1 MNAIG
6 YLRVSTDGQ
15 TGEDKFGLDS
25 QKEQIEQYAKRNDI
39 TIVDWFQ
46 DEGVS
51 GVTDSRPAFDR
62 IIYGDVTNPPF
73 EAVIVAK
80 NDRIARDINVY
91 FYYKML
97 LKQKDIVLISV
108 SEDFGQFGVFSGI
121 LEAFT
126 LCVAQMERDN
136 ITKRTSMGR
145 NVKSVRGGYAGGK
158 APYGYSAVRGSGR
171 LVINPAEVPLVR
183 RMFELRD
190 GGSTMKEIVQTLKA
204 EGYKTRKGSDF
215 QISTIQY
222 ILGNRKTYEG
232 YYRYGKTGAW
242 VRGLHEPILQ
252 DEAAE

>member
-183 RMFELRD
+183 RIFELRD
-190 GGSTMKEIVQTLKA
+190 GGSTMKEIVQTLEA

-242 VRGLHEPILQ
+242 VRGLHEPILK

>member
-15 TGEDKFGLDS
+15 VGEDKFGLDA
-25 QKEQIEQYAKRNDI
+25 QKEQIEQYAADNNI
-39 TIVDWFQ
+39 TIVDWYK

-51 GVTDSRPAFDR
+51 GVTESRPAFDR
-62 IIYGDVTNPPF
+62 IIYGDISNPPYQ
-73 EAVIVAK
+73 AVVVAK

-91 FYYKML
+91 FYYKMM
-97 LKQKDIVLISV
+97 LKKKDVALISV
-108 SEDFGQFGVFSGI
+108 SEDFGQFGVFSSI

-145 NVKSVRGGYAGGK
+145 SVKSERGGYSGGK
-158 APYGYSAVRGSGR
+158 APYGYSAERGSGK
-171 LVINPAEVPLVR
+171 LVLNPAEVPLIKR
-183 RMFELRD
+183 IFEIRD
-190 GGSTMKEIVQTLKA
+190 NGGTMKEIVQTLKS
-204 EGYKTRKGSDF
+204 EGYKTRKNSDF

-232 YYRYGKTGAW
+232 YYRYGGIGEW
-242 VRGLHEPILQ
+242 VKGMHEPILT
-252 DEAAE
+252 EKN